1 MNYLQGLKPKVQPSV
16 TAATTQVMQSTLPLW
31 RLAGRNIYFIR
42 LAGLSGAAAV
52 ILGAFGAHRPF
63 PENSEVDL
71 RKIFETANRY
81 HFLHTIALLG
91 VPLSRS
97 PIIVSCLL
105 IFFFF

>member
-1 MNYLQGLKPKVQPSV
+1 
-16 TAATTQVMQSTLPLW
+16 MQSTLPLW
-31 RLAGRNIYFIR
+31 RLAGRNMYFIR

-52 ILGAFGAHRPF
+52 ILGAYGAHRPF

-81 HFLHTIALLG
+81 HFFHTIALLG

-97 PIIVSCLL
+97 PILVRLTNK
-105 IFFFF
+105 

>member
-1 MNYLQGLKPKVQPSV
+1 MNNIFKLQGLKPKVQPAV
-16 TAATTQVMQSTLPLW
+16 TQAASQVMQSTLPLW
-31 RLAGRNIYFIR
+31 RLAGRHMYFVR

-52 ILGAFGAHRPF
+52 ILGAYGAHRPF

-81 HFLHTIALLG
+81 HFFHTIALLG

-97 PIIVSCLL
+97 PVLVRQQ
-105 IFFFF
+105 